1 MQAELSNLLAANSQG
16 SIDAPMGDLHQPADE
31 CNGHPDPDP
40 LIAARHE
47 AATRDPAKIKTGSAG
62 AQHKLASLAAE
73 HTAAAGQSSGEA
85 PLLSKP
91 LAETASLEAITSYKT
106 QTYTNTAQHA
116 VKAAPANSPAAE
128 GPACKHTKAGL
139 GRLQPEPPI
148 VPNHQPHTVC
158 QSSSANSG
166 SACTDSALKTACTV
180 RVSPAESDPSA
191 AQLSQCGPDEAA
203 VLIESLNATIPANV
217 MPAKPQCKTHGSKPR
232 PLVNAFTARCG
243 SGSSTSKDKSG
254 GPPCYPSKHANPASA
269 RSDFAS
275 TSGKVELGVDQFM
288 QIYFGKPPQAKP
300 IKVVAADH

>member
-1 MQAELSNLLAANSQG
+1 MQAELSDLLAANSQG

-148 VPNHQPHTVC
+148 VPNHQPQAQHALTQHSRQPVQC
-158 QSSSANSG
+158 ESVQLNQTLQLHSSHNV
-166 SACTDSALKTACTV
+166 ALMRLLC
-180 RVSPAESDPSA
+180 
-191 AQLSQCGPDEAA
+191 
-203 VLIESLNATIPANV
+203 
-217 MPAKPQCKTHGSKPR
+217 
-232 PLVNAFTARCG
+232 
-243 SGSSTSKDKSG
+243 
-254 GPPCYPSKHANPASA
+254 
-269 RSDFAS
+269 
-275 TSGKVELGVDQFM
+275 
-288 QIYFGKPPQAKP
+288 
-300 IKVVAADH
+300 